1 MFLLFGKESVHYF
14 KRIYNKKSTLVVEV
28 MVKKEVVVEELV
40 EEVVEG
46 RVRPPPSDPG
56 GGPEGQWQLGGS
68 SSTLAA
74 E

>member
-1 MFLLFGKESVHYF
+1 
-14 KRIYNKKSTLVVEV
+14 